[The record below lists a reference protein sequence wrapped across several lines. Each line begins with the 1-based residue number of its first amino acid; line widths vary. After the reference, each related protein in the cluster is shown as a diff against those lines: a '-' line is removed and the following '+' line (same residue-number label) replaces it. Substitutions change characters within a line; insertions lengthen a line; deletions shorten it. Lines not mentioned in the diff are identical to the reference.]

1 MPLDHAGAAP
11 GTLGLK
17 VALAGPPDG
26 PVLINLTGGPGQQAR
41 YSVPATRKRLRGAGA
56 AGWRIVGA
64 IDQRGTGAGAL
75 RCPALQREMG
85 ASDLTT
91 PTPGAVR
98 AARRADRARA
108 ALLRQPDRHGG
119 RPRAAAPGA
128 TASTRIALDGTSYG
142 TYVAERY
149 ALAHPDRVDR
159 LVLDW
164 VIPRPAT
171 G

>member
-1 MPLDHAGAAP
+1 MPG
-11 GTLGLK
+11 
-17 VALAGPPDG
+17 
-26 PVLINLTGGPGQQAR
+26 
-41 YSVPATRKRLRGAGA
+41 TRKRLRSAGVT
-56 AGWRIVGA
+56 GWRIVA

-85 ASDLTT
+85 ASDLTP

-98 AARRADRARA
+98 ACGARIGPERRFFTTTDTVADLELLRRALGVD
-108 ALLRQPDRHGG
+108 
-119 RPRAAAPGA
+119 
-128 TASTRIALDGTSYG
+128 RIALDGTSYG

-159 LVLDW
+159 LVLDS
-164 VIPRPAT
+164 VVPHA